1 MWIAEYS
8 GGENKMNTKEKQE
21 QDQSK
26 IIEYCYYMWNNYSEE
41 KLKCIFSKDYYYFVE
56 LMKKLENSK

>member
-1 MWIAEYS
+1 
-8 GGENKMNTKEKQE
+8 MNTKEKYE